1 MHLITSYAPPTFLK
15 PCIIISTLFVDNYKE
30 TAVAFVSA
38 LNSNHA
44 LGMFYQKDDYAE
56 KNKSKFIPI
65 KKHKT
70 LNSAINFHIKL
81 AKQFRNGCGEKIWEK
96 GWKPYLKLY
105 DKFCPQLLKEEL

>member
-15 PCIIISTLFVDNYKE
+15 PCLLISTLFINNRKE
-30 TAVAFVSA
+30 TAIAFVSA
-38 LNSNHA
+38 LNAGHA
-44 LGMFYQKDDYAE
+44 LEMFYQKDYYAKE
-56 KNKSKFIPI
+56 NRSKFILI

-81 AKQFRNGCGEKIWEK
+81 AKQFRNGCGEKIWKK

-105 DKFCPQLLKEEL
+105 DKFCPQFLKED